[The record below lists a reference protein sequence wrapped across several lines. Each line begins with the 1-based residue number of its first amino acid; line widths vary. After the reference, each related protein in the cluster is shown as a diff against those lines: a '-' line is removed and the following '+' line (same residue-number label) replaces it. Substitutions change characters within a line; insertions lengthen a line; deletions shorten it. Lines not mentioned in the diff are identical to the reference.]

1 MVKPFFSFSQ
11 SAPTVSVSR
20 ARETISR
27 KKEEKVKLIFIS
39 ASIGHSFEL
48 ACLRGFF
55 LQFCTTCSLLRSRRS
70 TLEMCFLGLPGEHI
84 CLKIFF
90 VMSVPTWNL
99 GSDRDQQRGRIRK
112 VTVGSWRD
120 RCRLLHNIS
129 INSKMHLCI
138 LKRTKNNTGF
148 ITVGHMRHWIP
159 LIRDA
164 GEAAGGADQLV
175 PHREE
180 AAGHLPRGQ
189 QGSRRLS
196 RWKPSRQVLSSH
208 CWPNSTLMLSFG
220 IFTLDSVHFQWTL
233 IDFTL

>member
-1 MVKPFFSFSQ
+1 MIIPITVGWSRSLWLIINHHQSLIIAHCSLMMHCHRPTPWWNLFFSFSQ

-48 ACLRGFF
+48 ACLRGLF

-112 VTVGSWRD
+112 ATVGSWRD
-120 RCRLLHNIS
+120 RCRLLHNIW

-138 LKRTKNNTGF
+138 LKRTK
-148 ITVGHMRHWIP
+148 
-159 LIRDA
+159 
-164 GEAAGGADQLV
+164 
-175 PHREE
+175 
-180 AAGHLPRGQ
+180 
-189 QGSRRLS
+189 
-196 RWKPSRQVLSSH
+196 K
-208 CWPNSTLMLSFG
+208 
-220 IFTLDSVHFQWTL
+220 TLDSLRLVT
-233 IDFTL
+233 